1 VRRTLGVVLLTAAG
15 LIPLRVI
22 ARPAQESLSLD
33 RAIFLMRLVVS
44 TEASGAPYKNGYL
57 NLVNLVRDPEKWP
70 DLSQRPQYGLPNI
83 EVVDSNSGR
92 ILNYLVQITTS
103 DDKKHFQASFEPIDP
118 KTCSPAIFADDRGV
132 FYVGKGLGCPASGP
146 VR

>member
-1 VRRTLGVVLLTAAG
+1 MRRTLGVVLLTAAG
-15 LIPLRVI
+15 MIPLRVI
-22 ARPAQESLSLD
+22 ATPAQESLSLD

-44 TEASGAPYKNGYL
+44 TEANGAPYENGYL
-57 NLVNLVRDPEKWP
+57 NLANLVRASGWP
-70 DLSQRPQYGLPNI
+70 DLSQRPQHDLPNI
-83 EVVDSNSGR
+83 EVVDSSSGR
-92 ILNYLVQITTS
+92 ILNYLVEITTS

-146 VR
+146 LR